1 MWIMCTPHRHYHSK
15 HVDSKGTTIHFRYLI
30 RYAFGERVCVCVLM
44 NFRFLWFLFSVYSTL
59 TIESVSCK
67 TADEHTL
74 YKKNS
79 FPIFFFFSSLCSCC
93 FQQILFY
100 IHIYL
105 DGSKFLVYLEN
116 ARLLFACLKRW
127 KCFLCFFFVFFAPL
141 HLISCILFFWSASR
155 IFDKMDYNRDRFE
168 LSETQRKWRERKKAE
183 RKVSKQSTGTF
194 QQCIRT
200 EAPEINVWEVMT
212 IENDEVSRKV

>member
-1 MWIMCTPHRHYHSK
+1 MNNVHATPSLPFEACWWQRNDNSFQIFDTLC
-15 HVDSKGTTIHFRYLI
+15 VWWTCL
-30 RYAFGERVCVCVLM
+30 CVCVDEFQVLM
-44 NFRFLWFLFSVYSTL
+44 VLVLGVFHFNHRVC
-59 TIESVSCK
+59 IVQ
-67 TADEHTL
+67 
-74 YKKNS
+74 NS
-79 FPIFFFFSSLCSCC
+79 RWTHALQEKFISDFFFFSSLCSCC

>member
-1 MWIMCTPHRHYHSK
+1 MNTRFTRK
-15 HVDSKGTTIHFRYLI
+15 IHFR
-30 RYAFGERVCVCVLM
+30 
-44 NFRFLWFLFSVYSTL
+44 
-59 TIESVSCK
+59 
-67 TADEHTL
+67 
-74 YKKNS
+74 
-79 FPIFFFFSSLCSCC
+79 FFF
-93 FQQILFY
+93 
-100 IHIYL
+100 
-105 DGSKFLVYLEN
+105 
-116 ARLLFACLKRW
+116 LLFTLFLLLPTNIILHSYIFGWLKVFGIFRKCTFNICLLK
-127 KCFLCFFFVFFAPL
+127 KVEVLLVFFFVFFAPL

>member
-1 MWIMCTPHRHYHSK
+1 MNTRFTRK
-15 HVDSKGTTIHFRYLI
+15 IHFR
-30 RYAFGERVCVCVLM
+30 
-44 NFRFLWFLFSVYSTL
+44 
-59 TIESVSCK
+59 
-67 TADEHTL
+67 
-74 YKKNS
+74 
-79 FPIFFFFSSLCSCC
+79 FFF
-93 FQQILFY
+93 
-100 IHIYL
+100 
-105 DGSKFLVYLEN
+105 
-116 ARLLFACLKRW
+116 LLFTLFLLLPTNIILHSYIFGWFKVFGVFRKCTFNICLLK
-127 KCFLCFFFVFFAPL
+127 KVEVLLVFFFAPL